1 MRKSKL
7 LLNFKKES
15 ERNEEIIKNIIPA
28 PTKNDLVK
36 NQKIKNR
43 RFILI

>member
-28 PTKNDLVK
+28 PTRNDLVK
-36 NQKIKNR
+36 KSENKK
-43 RFILI
+43 